1 MTSITQNNHT
11 KIEFK
16 YEEAFKNIKNEVN
29 RVLSSAPNIIREY
42 TRHLSTT
49 TGKFLRAS
57 SLLICAQDDKGFI
70 PQNAIILASAIEILH
85 LATLVHD
92 DVIDHADIRR
102 GVVTLQKKY
111 GNRTAVICGDY
122 LLSVSLKMVASAS
135 EKEEYLDRKIPDF
148 VGRVCLGELNQQI
161 NNGNYDLSVFQYLK
175 IIAGKT
181 AGMFEAAFFAGA
193 SLVEKDEVVIKK
205 YARIGRYV
213 GMIFQ
218 LTDDCMDFETTKNI
232 AKKPVQSDYEKNVIT
247 LPLIH
252 AFKELEDFKNKA
264 KEERL
269 TRAKINIMVRKAGG
283 LLYTRTLAKK
293 YYKKAVDSLQKLGI
307 TEDKKEKIMSIIDK
321 AYRVF

>member
-29 RVLSSAPNIIREY
+29 RVLTSAPNVIREY
-42 TRHLSTT
+42 TRHLSNT
-49 TGKFLRAS
+49 TGKFMRAS
-57 SLLICAQDDKGFI
+57 SLLVCAQDDKGFI

-181 AGMFEAAFFAGA
+181 AGMFEATFYAGS
-193 SLVEKDEVVIKK
+193 SLVEKNELVIRK
-205 YARIGRYV
+205 YAKIGRYV

-218 LTDDCMDFETTKNI
+218 LTDDCMDFETTTSI

-252 AFKELEDFKNKA
+252 AFKELKDFKNKA
-264 KEERL
+264 KEQRL
-269 TRAKINIMVRKAGG
+269 TRAEINIMVKKAGG
-283 LLYTRTLAKK
+283 ILYTRTLARK
-293 YYKKAVDSLQKLGI
+293 YYKKALDSLQALEI
-307 TEDKKEKIMSIIDK
+307 TEDKKEKILSIIDK